1 MGRDVGYSFK
11 MNELK
16 RRKAMRAISSLML
29 FGGVAALAAG
39 QAGAQVKTG
48 LATPV
53 RPAAPA
59 KPPVQQ
65 PRPVK
70 GMATQPPVTP
80 EAPVPGNPDYA
91 PESAQPVEAPAPLP
105 PVVWDAV
112 SAQDLLYY
120 IQQIGKEGLN
130 PADYD
135 PEEFEAA
142 IRTGNPAVI
151 SPIATDRFDRVSSDL
166 ALGHVKKP
174 ARIDWWV
181 VDKDLDATKQD
192 ALLRSALASH
202 NIRGALD
209 GLLPTH
215 PQYAALRAALEQTP
229 ASETAKINRIR
240 LNMDRWR
247 WLPRD
252 LGPKYIIV
260 NVPGFHA
267 TLVENG
273 VNRWKQRA
281 IAGKLS
287 TPTPQLN
294 ATAVGVILNP
304 WWEVP
309 KSIEHE
315 AAGKKGFVPVRGADG
330 QIQRWRQPPGPT
342 NALGQVKFVM
352 PNSKA
357 IYLHDTNA
365 RSRFNSDTRALS
377 HGCIR
382 TQHILDL
389 ATQLLGDDN
398 GPWTP
403 ERIEAALDSKKTV
416 QANFVKPLPVYI
428 VYFSS
433 AALLDGKIVD
443 YKDLYGRDAKAM
455 AALNMKD
462 GGASMAPPKVKPED
476 QAAGTAKPKKAAKP
490 SGQIAAPAAKQKPA
504 TKPTGQIATR

>member
-1 MGRDVGYSFK
+1 MMVFVG
-11 MNELK
+11 
-16 RRKAMRAISSLML
+16 
-29 FGGVAALAAG
+29 LAAMV
-39 QAGAQVKTG
+39 AGPAAAQVKTG
-48 LATPV
+48 LATQV
-53 RPAAPA
+53 RAAAPA
-59 KPPVQQ
+59 SRPPVQQ
-65 PRPVK
+65 PRAVK
-70 GMATQPPVTP
+70 PQAQPPVTP

-91 PESAQPVEAPAPLP
+91 PESAQAPQAVAPAPAPLP
-105 PVVWDAV
+105 PVVWDVV
-112 SAQDLLYY
+112 SAQDLLSY
-120 IQQIGKEGLN
+120 IQQIGNEGLN

-135 PEEFEAA
+135 PEELDAA
-142 IRTGNPAVI
+142 IRSGNPAII

-166 ALGHVKKP
+166 ALGHIKKP

-181 VDKDLDATKQD
+181 VDKDLDAAKQD
-192 ALLRSALASH
+192 ALLRSALAQHS
-202 NIRGALD
+202 IKQSLD

-215 PQYAALRAALEQTP
+215 PQYAALKAALEATP
-229 ASETAKINRIR
+229 ASDTAKIDRIR

-252 LGPKYIIV
+252 LGHKYIIV
-260 NVPGFHA
+260 NVPSFYA

-281 IAGKLS
+281 VAGKLS
-287 TPTPQLN
+287 TPTPQLS

-315 AAGKKGFVPVRGADG
+315 AAGKKGFVAVKGADG

-365 RSRFNSDTRALS
+365 RSRFNSDVRALS
-377 HGCIR
+377 HGCVR

-389 ATQLLGDDN
+389 ATQLLGDDD
-398 GPWTP
+398 GTWTP
-403 ERIEAALDSKKTV
+403 ERIQAALDSKKTV

-433 AALLDGKIVD
+433 AALLDGSIVE
-443 YKDLYGRDAKAM
+443 YKDLYGRDSKAM
-455 AALNMKD
+455 AALDMKD
-462 GGASMAPPKVKPED
+462 GGASLAPPKPKPED
-476 QAAGTAKPKKAAKP
+476 EIASPAKKA
-490 SGQIAAPAAKQKPA
+490 KPA
-504 TKPTGQIATR
+504 TKPTGQVASPAVKQKPTVKPAGQVATR